1 MCDSLSSEYSIS
13 EASLIR
19 KYPNFIPKN
28 LFCNSTSDT
37 WKPSSK
43 KYIYWLIKQQTTQ
56 IFFKIQ
62 GQNDSY
68 SHWRPSGLKSGGA
81 LTKYV
86 RAGQKKWSTYIYII
100 SGRCRKSGGA
110 IALVALVRW
119 APLHIHTNISFPEI
133 STPDQMYRTKW
144 KINSPKNV

>member
-1 MCDSLSSEYSIS
+1 MVVCTITSKRINSTIFKKFSWGIAFHEFLFLHFFYRLRTNVCDSLSSEYSIS

-62 GQNDSY
+62 GQNDS
-68 SHWRPSGLKSGGA
+68 
-81 LTKYV
+81 
-86 RAGQKKWSTYIYII
+86 
-100 SGRCRKSGGA
+100 C
-110 IALVALVRW
+110 
-119 APLHIHTNISFPEI
+119 IHTNISFPQI
-133 STPDQMYRTKW
+133 STPDQTYRTKW
-144 KINSPKNV
+144 KINSPKNILFW